1 MHTANASLVVGVFLF
16 AAGIVT
22 FLVPFSIASSAPHGW
37 KSDYI
42 IAMIV
47 VGFLVTVAFFVY
59 EIYLA
64 PVPFFQ
70 TKFLKEPTIAGACL
84 LDFIYQ
90 ISYYCWVSYF
100 TSFLQVVQGL
110 PVSEAGYINNTFDVV
125 SGLLLFIVGF
135 LMSKTGRFKWLLVAG
150 IPWYIFSQGLMIYF
164 RRPNQSVGYLIMCEI
179 FISIAGSCFILCMQV
194 AVLAAVDH
202 QHVATVL
209 AILSITGGVGGAI
222 GGTVSATIWTNTFG
236 VKLLEWL
243 PESAKD
249 DFAAMYEDLTIQLS
263 YPEGSPVRIAL
274 QRAYGYAQTRMLA
287 VGTGV
292 MVIAI
297 ASLFLIKNYDLRKLH
312 QTKGVV
318 F

>member
-1 MHTANASLVVGVFLF
+1 MIGVFLF

-249 DFAAMYEDLTIQLS
+249 DFAAMYEDLNIQLS
-263 YPEGSPVRIAL
+263 YPEGSAVRIAL